1 MDGVLSILRLKR
13 LLIALAQCFSLK
25 TVLCFVEGTLT
36 GLEIGKF
43 RSLRFSP
50 LTDWVVGGNMTDDSA
65 EILFQSFL
73 QEALVSSPG
82 MGRDV
87 HSLMLSIQL
96 FLCRPRRRP
105 HVPSKVSLRMVLERR
120 LWRVTCQNHANF
132 RLLTVARSGSCAPTR
147 KLILLRTQSLVL
159 CSE

>member
-43 RSLRFSP
+43 HSLRFSP

-105 HVPSKVSLRMVLERR
+105 ASKV
-120 LWRVTCQNHANF
+120 
-132 RLLTVARSGSCAPTR
+132 P
-147 KLILLRTQSLVL
+147 
-159 CSE
+159 